1 MGISTYD
8 VDNFDREVDERI
20 EGWSNLG
27 NNYTEL
33 LTEDGNMVSSDVFN
47 VDDSCNKHLGR
58 LATQV
63 TLLGVVQRQQ
73 EQITKLDK
81 SMRLIFERN
90 RKLDDEVFNLK
101 IALRDSAKAFNN
113 LFACCGVKIIL
124 DFTLLLGTPGIILTK
139 STTNSDAE

>member
-8 VDNFDREVDERI
+8 VDNFDKEVDERI

-27 NNYTEL
+27 NNYTGL

-90 RKLDDEVFNLK
+90 RKLDDEVFQLK

-113 LFACCGVKIIL
+113 NIGKM
-124 DFTLLLGTPGIILTK
+124 GTIHKGDK
-139 STTNSDAE
+139 

>member
-8 VDNFDREVDERI
+8 VDNFDKEVDERI
-20 EGWSNLG
+20 EGWANLG
-27 NNYTEL
+27 NNWTGL
-33 LTEDGNMVSSDVFN
+33 LTEDGNIVSSDVL
-47 VDDSCNKHLGR
+47 DIDSAVNPHDHLKP
-58 LATQV
+58 QV

-90 RKLDDEVFNLK
+90 RKLDDEVFQLK

-113 LFACCGVKIIL
+113 NIGKM
-124 DFTLLLGTPGIILTK
+124 GTIHKGDK
-139 STTNSDAE
+139 